1 MQTKLSPQEIEYVV
15 KTLAKH
21 GQLSDEYVYKL
32 FPQLDEKKYD
42 VGALVNAG
50 LPKLIYDGKRTKAQI
65 LAEAT
70 IAGGPLEV
78 ERYLAGAKEK
88 NDWNNLI
95 VQGDNLQFLKTC
107 YRNEDPLIKD
117 KVKGKVK
124 LIYID
129 PPFATESDFGGKDGQ
144 HSYSDK
150 KARSEF
156 LESLRERLIYL
167 REVLAEDGSIYIH
180 LDQKMSHYVK
190 VVLDEIFGKS
200 RFRNEII
207 WKYTGSRAPN
217 FDFPSKH
224 DTIFRYSKNEVVI
237 FNELFTPYSEGA
249 INRFDKKDE
258 NGRFKVTY
266 RDGHEYKT
274 YMKDGKRMEDVW
286 DIPIVMKNDG
296 DYINYPTQ
304 KPSLL
309 LENIILTSS
318 NFGDLIVDCFAGSG
332 TTGAVAEKL
341 GRRWIMCD
349 FGKHAIYTI
358 QKRILRIAES
368 KKLGKDIKSG
378 EKYKLPPKPFLVASV
393 GAYDFS
399 KVMNLRE
406 NKDTYITFVLA
417 LHSLELGGARVS
429 KKYTLPNIYAEKDG
443 NPVEVYPIW
452 NDTYLKEIRIDE
464 KYLKSIIDASGG
476 KLKGDYYIIT
486 PETCANVGDTELS
499 NGTGGK
505 ANFHILSFPYKLLEE
520 MSRTVALEE
529 QPASESNVNRLINS
543 KAFYFNEDVEL
554 AVERTSTGLKITR
567 FNTKIL
573 DKDKRLFDGFMG
585 LAMLLVDDE
594 HIAGNPFDMDHT
606 VYLDQVKE
614 DGTIDLPGL
623 KGPIALIAID
633 KHGNE
638 SKPCIIT

>member
-1 MQTKLSPQEIEYVV
+1 MQTKLKPQELEYVIR
-15 KTLAKH
+15 TLSKH
-21 GQLSDEYVYKL
+21 GQLSEEYVYKL

-42 VGALVNAG
+42 VAKLVDAG
-50 LPKLIYDGKRTKAQI
+50 LPKLVYDGKRTKAQI

-78 ERYLAGAKEK
+78 ERYLVGAKEK
-88 NDWNNLI
+88 NEWNNMI

-107 YRNEDPLIKD
+107 YRNEDSLIKD

-156 LESLRERLIYL
+156 LESLRERLIYFSEL
-167 REVLAEDGSIYIH
+167 LSDEGSIYVH
-180 LDQKMSHYVK
+180 LDQKMGHYVK
-190 VVLDEIFGKS
+190 VIMDEVFGKD
-200 RFRNEII
+200 RYKNEIV
-207 WKYTGSRAPN
+207 WCYGGGATPKTN
-217 FDFPSKH
+217 FPQKH
-224 DTIFRYSKNEVVI
+224 DNILRYTKTNRSI
-237 FNELFTPYSEGA
+237 FNTQFRPYSESTLKIGGGRHSLTSGGEA
-249 INRFDKKDE
+249 LDLEKGTPINDWW
-258 NGRFKVTY
+258 T
-266 RDGHEYKT
+266 
-274 YMKDGKRMEDVW
+274 
-286 DIPIVMKNDG
+286 DIPRVTS
-296 DYINYPTQ
+296 YTLEYTTYPTQ
-304 KPSLL
+304 KPEML
-309 LENIILTSS
+309 LERIIEVSS
-318 NFGDLIVDCFAGSG
+318 NKGDIVLDCFAGSG

-349 FGKHAIYTI
+349 FGKHAIYTM

-368 KKLGKDIKSG
+368 KKLGKDVKGG
-378 EKYKLPPKPFLVASV
+378 EKYGQKPKPFLVASV

-417 LHSLELGGARVS
+417 LHSLELGGVRVA

-443 NPVEVYPIW
+443 NPVEVYPVW
-452 NDTYLKEIRIDE
+452 DDTYLKEIRIDE

-486 PETCANVGDTELS
+486 PETCANVGDTELK

-543 KAFYFNEDVEL
+543 KAFYFNEDVDL
-554 AVERTSTGLKITR
+554 KVERIQNGLKITR
-567 FNTKIL
+567 FVTKIL
-573 DKDKRLFDGFMG
+573 DKDKRLFDGFSG
-585 LAMLLVDDE
+585 LAMLLIDDE
-594 HIAGNPFDMDHT
+594 HVAGNPFDMDHT

-614 DGTIDLPGL
+614 DGSIELPAL
-623 KGPIALIAID
+623 KGPVTIIAID

-638 SKPCIIT
+638 SKPCIVT